1 MSKKYVYCM
10 LCGYILSVECS
21 ARDAN
26 THCMVECSA
35 RDANTYTYCK
45 PSNTRCN
52 SIFGDFDKKKKF
64 HLV

>member
-26 THCMVECSA
+26 T
-35 RDANTYTYCK
+35 YTYCK
-45 PSNTRCN
+45 SSNTRCN
-52 SIFGDFDKKKKF
+52 SIFVDFGKKKKKF